1 MTRIRAGEIERGKD
15 GHLHNDEHGTD
26 DDALDSSAQDWFRN
40 DGQGLVDD
48 HVGQEEGD
56 EEKVSILAN
65 RDDLLDVLALLS
77 VSRTGQVSAQDK
89 CVRALTAYR

>member
-1 MTRIRAGEIERGKD
+1 MGTYMTMSTVRMTTLSTPPPKTGSEMMGKVSLTTMLAKRREI
-15 GHLHNDEHGTD
+15 
-26 DDALDSSAQDWFRN
+26 S
-40 DGQGLVDD
+40 
-48 HVGQEEGD
+48 

>member
-15 GHLHNDEHGTD
+15 GHLHDDEHGTD

-56 EEKVSILAN
+56 
-65 RDDLLDVLALLS
+65 
-77 VSRTGQVSAQDK
+77 Q
-89 CVRALTAYR
+89 

>member
-1 MTRIRAGEIERGKD
+1 MTRIRAGEIGREKD
-15 GHLHNDEHGTD
+15 GHLHDDEHGTD

-65 RDDLLDVLALLS
+65 RDDLLGVLALLS
-77 VSRTGQVSAQDK
+77 VSGTG
-89 CVRALTAYR
+89 